1 MMTQWWISS
10 VSICVYNIVP
20 QLHIKSWV
28 LNFIIILHH
37 QFNIYT
43 GGTVTGEITDVPG
56 IGPAAGK
63 KLATGDGDEK
73 VTNTY
78 QLIGKVS

>member
-1 MMTQWWISS
+1 M
-10 VSICVYNIVP
+10 
-20 QLHIKSWV
+20 
-28 LNFIIILHH
+28 HH

-78 QLIGKVS
+78 QLIGKVSIEIC

>member
-1 MMTQWWISS
+1 M
-10 VSICVYNIVP
+10 Y
-20 QLHIKSWV
+20 
-28 LNFIIILHH
+28 IILYRNFTLNLSSQLTKFSIHVH
-37 QFNIYT
+37 RQNETYT

-78 QLIGKVS
+78 QLIGKVNCNFLWCM

>member
-1 MMTQWWISS
+1 MFSTNQ
-10 VSICVYNIVP
+10 
-20 QLHIKSWV
+20 
-28 LNFIIILHH
+28 NFIHCTKH
-37 QFNIYT
+37 NYYT
-43 GGTVTGEITDVPG
+43 GGTVTGELTDVPG

-78 QLIGKVS
+78 QLIGKVRFVKKLWCMRLID